1 VCGVPAD
8 ELATKF
14 RDNCRCGGGSGE
26 QPEEHAMKA
35 GLRNLIRSFPV
46 AVVAAAVALASGVQ
60 AQPFPSKPIE
70 FNVHTSPGGGTD
82 LFARTV
88 TEILIRE
95 KAFSQP
101 IIVSNRPGGSGAVA
115 FNHIKARRGDPH
127 VVLTMATGSF
137 LTATVRK
144 ELDLGLEHFTPLVSF
159 AIDPQVLAVAADS
172 KFKNAKELLD
182 AGRNEPNAITA
193 SITSATGT
201 ARLLLYVIE
210 RETGAKFKY
219 VSFKSGSEAT
229 TAVAGGH
236 TQFTPENLSEML
248 GLVEGKKL
256 RVLAVTGE
264 KRLVAVPDAPTMKEL
279 GYKVV
284 VGTGRGFVMPAGVPK
299 EAVAAMEAAMKR
311 VYDSAAWKDFA
322 KRNNFE
328 DNYQGSAEWRK
339 SLVRQQAEMVEFMAH
354 ISAPQKQ

>member
-1 VCGVPAD
+1 MKTVNRSGV
-8 ELATKF
+8 
-14 RDNCRCGGGSGE
+14 
-26 QPEEHAMKA
+26 
-35 GLRNLIRSFPV
+35 RSYL
-46 AVVAAAVALASGVQ
+46 VAAICATAVPQGALH
-60 AQPFPSKPIE
+60 AQPYPSRPIE
-70 FNVHTSPGGGTD
+70 FNVHTAPGGGTD

-88 TEILIRE
+88 TDILIKE
-95 KAFSQP
+95 KAFPQP
-101 IIVSNRPGGSGAVA
+101 IIVSNRPGGSGAIA
-115 FNHIKARRGDPH
+115 FNHVKSKRGDPH

-144 ELDLGLEHFTPLVSF
+144 ELDLGLEHFTPLASF
-159 AIDPQVLAVAADS
+159 AIDPQVIAVAADS
-172 KFKNAKELLD
+172 KFKTVKELLD
-182 AGRNEPNAITA
+182 AGRKEPNAITA

-201 ARLLLYVIE
+201 ARLLLYIIE

-256 RVLAVTGE
+256 RVLAVTGD
-264 KRLVAVPDAPTMKEL
+264 KRLPAVPDAPTMKEL

-299 EAVAAMEAAMKR
+299 EAHAAMEAALKR

-328 DNYQGSAEWRK
+328 DNWQGSAEWGK

-354 ISAPQKQ
+354 ISAPQKP

>member
-1 VCGVPAD
+1 MKSGAFIRVASMLVSVVVLPNGPA
-8 ELATKF
+8 
-14 RDNCRCGGGSGE
+14 
-26 QPEEHAMKA
+26 
-35 GLRNLIRSFPV
+35 
-46 AVVAAAVALASGVQ
+46 Q
-60 AQPFPSKPIE
+60 AQPYPSRPIE

-101 IIVSNRPGGSGAVA
+101 IVVSNRPGGSGAIA
-115 FNHIKARRGDPH
+115 FNHVKSKRGDPH

-144 ELDLGLEHFTPLVSF
+144 EWDLGLEHFTPLVSF
-159 AIDPQVLAVAADS
+159 AIDPQVIAVVADS
-172 KFKNAKELLD
+172 KFKSARELIE
-182 AGRNEPNAITA
+182 AGKSAPNTITA

-201 ARLLLYVIE
+201 ARLFLYIIE
-210 RETGAKFKY
+210 RETGAKYRY

-279 GYKVV
+279 GYNVV
-284 VGTGRGFVMPAGVPK
+284 VGTGRGFVMPAGMPK
-299 EAVAAMEAAMKR
+299 EAVAAMEAALKR
-311 VYDSAAWKDFA
+311 AYDSAAWKEFA
-322 KRNNFE
+322 RRNNFE
-328 DNYQGSAEWRK
+328 DNYMGSAAWGKE
-339 SLVRQQAEMVEFMAH
+339 LVRQQAEMMEFLAH
-354 ISAPQKQ
+354 ISAPQK

>member
-1 VCGVPAD
+1 MNAG
-8 ELATKF
+8 F
-14 RDNCRCGGGSGE
+14 RSLIGSLLVV
-26 QPEEHAMKA
+26 A
-35 GLRNLIRSFPV
+35 G
-46 AVVAAAVALASGVQ
+46 AVVAVSGVQ
-60 AQPFPSKPIE
+60 AQSFPSKPIE

-88 TEILIRE
+88 TEILIKE
-95 KAFSQP
+95 KAFPQA
-101 IIVSNRPGGSGAVA
+101 IIVSNRPGGSGVIA
-115 FNHIKARRGDPH
+115 FNYVKGKKGDPH

-159 AIDPQVLAVAADS
+159 AIDPQVIAVAADS
-172 KFKNAKELLD
+172 KFKTVKELLD

-264 KRLVAVPDAPTMKEL
+264 KRLAAVPDAPTMKEL

-284 VGTGRGFVMPAGVPK
+284 VGTGRGFVMPAGMPK
-299 EAVAAMEAAMKR
+299 EAHAAMEAALKR

-328 DNYQGSAEWRK
+328 DNYQGSAEWGK
-339 SLVRQQAEMVEFMAH
+339 SLARQQGEMKEFIAH
-354 ISAPQKQ
+354 ISAPQKP

>member
-1 VCGVPAD
+1 LKCASS
-8 ELATKF
+8 AF
-14 RDNCRCGGGSGE
+14 CSNGE
-26 QPEEHAMKA
+26 RYNIRSAAPWRRAKLEEIRVKT
-35 GLRNLIRSFPV
+35 GIGIRSF
-46 AVVAAAVALASGVQ
+46 VAAVIGAAAALTGAVQ
-60 AQPFPSKPIE
+60 AQPYPSKTIE

-95 KAFSQP
+95 KVFSQS
-101 IIVSNRPGGSGAVA
+101 IIVSNRPGGSGVTA
-115 FNHIKARRGDPH
+115 FNHVKSRRGDPH

-144 ELDLGLEHFTPLVSF
+144 ELDLGIEHFTPLASF

-172 KFKNAKELLD
+172 KFKSAKELLD
-182 AGRNEPNAITA
+182 AGRNEPNTVIA

-264 KRLVAVPDAPTMKEL
+264 KRLAAVPDAPTMMEL

-299 EAVAAMEAAMKR
+299 EALAAMEAALKR

-328 DNYQGSAEWRK
+328 DNYQGSAEWGK
-339 SLVRQQAEMVEFMAH
+339 SLVRQQAEMVQFLAH
-354 ISAPQKQ
+354 ISAPQKP